1 MPDSQT
7 PGADALEQLQD
18 PEDAQAAVG
27 DDVPQVALE
36 APEADAVE
44 QQTSLRDEDPAQ
56 TPRDSS
62 WDADEGDLAES
73 SREVG
78 YDDEDYR

>member
-1 MPDSQT
+1 MPDSET
-7 PGADALEQLQD
+7 PGADALEQSQD
-18 PEDAQAAVG
+18 PSDAQSAVG
-27 DDVPQVALE
+27 GDVPQVALE

-44 QQTSLRDEDPAQ
+44 QQTSLRDDDSDVTQ
-56 TPRDSS
+56 RDAS

-73 SREVG
+73 AREVG

>member
-1 MPDSQT
+1 MPDAET
-7 PGADALEQLQD
+7 PEV
-18 PEDAQAAVG
+18 AA
-27 DDVPQVALE
+27 E

-44 QQTSLRDEDPAQ
+44 QQTPLRDEVPPV
-56 TPRDSS
+56 TPPDAS

-73 SREVG
+73 AREVG